1 MAKDAVKAGSQLR
14 EEQREWAPSD
24 SVAQSQRRM
33 LQRSQ
38 SFPHVRRASSRFYE
52 GALSAQQG
60 GGGGARAAEQAPHQR
75 ITDTVARWAKG
86 EAVEEDDD
94 KWRVTRA
101 ALFVEDAWRRQT
113 SVLPRL
119 DTPGARLLFVWTQ
132 RLRRP
137 KAAALAALLA
147 LAVFET
153 VNMSVFTLHVSSCRA
168 SQPLNHA
175 AESCMLR
182 TLLPRIL
189 QPQWC
194 HQGPENRCLWSTYP
208 TLFEGEGRRP
218 FLSHAQDM
226 AIQTPLVLF
235 LMAEAVLHKMLLAE
249 KYIEKPYSRVIRHWL
264 YDGFLLLTAADLVC
278 QTQIRFVHCCGPRDR
293 RAWTGRCVARCTAST
308 NSECT
313 PIAVHR
319 LLLMRESRVGS
330 QRSDGAPEHHRDSLV
345 VPRAVCARQMLWP
358 ARPARLDWA
367 LRGALYCLNA
377 PPTLHVVRMLVR
389 QVIPGALDVWLLM
402 AGYLACTGVL
412 GYVAFQHLGNQ
423 TYFSSVIES
432 MWNLLCLTTTVNF
445 PDVMVEQYNVS
456 RWSFVFF
463 FCFVWVGVFFLVP
476 LILTCIVKY
485 TFLRCVRVSFL
496 VPAIL
501 AMVFNIHTASQQEL
515 REVLEEERLYR
526 FKQAFKEL
534 DVDAARHIPLSAV
547 TALLS
552 EIYACRSLAISK
564 STAARLQLAMDTAA
578 EDVAPGTFD
587 SEDLMTLLHKRLG
600 NLPAA
605 SEVQVYAPWL
615 WQSRAYQSLHH
626 FMTAKTIVIALPP
639 LLWYPGACQV
649 LPAYDLVEM
658 LLALLMLALLPY
670 SITRCTTNVGA
681 LPCGVDMIQVTLL
694 LACLAATLLKLIA
707 HGFTNF
713 WTRAQHRIE
722 LAISLGGAAVGVYSL
737 ATPEADTETVLHV
750 AVVLRILH
758 VVASLKWA
766 THLSQL
772 VAVTGQIMARSTP
785 LMSTLAVWWYFM
797 SCLGV
802 FLFGGLICDPTAVPD
817 DPSHTCDA
825 SDAARTTA
833 YATGDYFNLNFNDFG
848 STTAYAAGDY
858 FNLNFHDFGSALVTM
873 FTLSVVNNWQVL
885 TEQFVV
891 TSGTRAARWFFIVN
905 YYIGVACVLQV
916 LNTFIITELYEKYQF
931 RTPPKSARTRNRIDS
946 HDSDSECS
954 SAESDDAVLEDV
966 AADDVREDT
975 PLMRPHESHGES
987 YGESYGASSQQ
998 CGPAKYRQ
1006 VQLQQHRQQSPPA
1019 MPLNMSHLPQESVYS
1034 QCSNVGGYRNVDRA
1048 HNGPPDCAGLRRG
1061 FRRSASLG
1069 PRAMTMAIPPPS
1081 PPPPPRPASSG
1092 ADAVRNLSLDRA
1104 AAADDAGG
1112 EESGGARGA
1121 GAGAAAAPSEALA
1134 NAANAAARS
1143 PQQRSAVADA
1153 LQPPAP
1159 ASTVEGSASL
1169 DAELERA
1176 DTAAA
1181 VAVRRARGLRSVVR
1195 AQMRQ
1200 SHQLADVAM
1209 QVLLQ
1214 RHNQQSD
1221 GGATGADAEQG
1232 HSMSSLLSRLRRTND
1247 NV

>member
-1 MAKDAVKAGSQLR
+1 
-14 EEQREWAPSD
+14 
-24 SVAQSQRRM
+24 
-33 LQRSQ
+33 
-38 SFPHVRRASSRFYE
+38 
-52 GALSAQQG
+52 
-60 GGGGARAAEQAPHQR
+60 
-75 ITDTVARWAKG
+75 
-86 EAVEEDDD
+86 
-94 KWRVTRA
+94 
-101 ALFVEDAWRRQT
+101 
-113 SVLPRL
+113 
-119 DTPGARLLFVWTQ
+119 
-132 RLRRP
+132 
-137 KAAALAALLA
+137 
-147 LAVFET
+147 
-153 VNMSVFTLHVSSCRA
+153 
-168 SQPLNHA
+168 
-175 AESCMLR
+175 
-182 TLLPRIL
+182 
-189 QPQWC
+189 
-194 HQGPENRCLWSTYP
+194 
-208 TLFEGEGRRP
+208 
-218 FLSHAQDM
+218 M

-278 QTQIRFVHCCGPRDR
+278 Q
-293 RAWTGRCVARCTAST
+293 
-308 NSECT
+308 
-313 PIAVHR
+313 
-319 LLLMRESRVGS
+319 
-330 QRSDGAPEHHRDSLV
+330 
-345 VPRAVCARQMLWP
+345 MLWP

-402 AGYLACTGVL
+402 AGYLGCTGVL

-476 LILTCIVKY
+476 LIL
-485 TFLRCVRVSFL
+485 
-496 VPAIL
+496 

-534 DVDAARHIPLSAV
+534 DVDGARHIPLSAV

-587 SEDLMTLLHKRLG
+587 SEAPVKFGLFVDLMTLLHKRLG

-626 FMTAKTIVIALPP
+626 FVTAKTVMIALPP

-670 SITRCTTNVGA
+670 SITHCTTNAGA
-681 LPCGVDMIQVTLL
+681 LPCGVDLVQVTLL
-694 LACLAATLLKLIA
+694 LACLAATLVKLIA

-713 WTRAQHRIE
+713 WGVVQHRVE
-722 LAISLGGAAVGVYSL
+722 LAISLGGAAVGVFSL
-737 ATPEADTETVLHV
+737 ATPEADTATVLHV

-772 VAVTGQIMARSTP
+772 VALTGQIMARSTP

-817 DPSHTCDA
+817 DPSHTCNA

-833 YATGDYFNLNFNDFG
+833 YATGDYFNLNFN
-848 STTAYAAGDY
+848 
-858 FNLNFHDFGSALVTM
+858 DFGSALVTM

-946 HDSDSECS
+946 HDTDSECS
-954 SAESDDAVLEDV
+954 SAESDDEVLEGI
-966 AADDVREDT
+966 AADDAREDT
-975 PLMRPHESHGES
+975 PLMPPHESYGESYSES
-987 YGESYGASSQQ
+987 YGESYGANS
-998 CGPAKYRQ
+998 
-1006 VQLQQHRQQSPPA
+1006 
-1019 MPLNMSHLPQESVYS
+1019 
-1034 QCSNVGGYRNVDRA
+1034 
-1048 HNGPPDCAGLRRG
+1048 LRRG

-1069 PRAMTMAIPPPS
+1069 TRAM
-1081 PPPPPRPASSG
+1081 
-1092 ADAVRNLSLDRA
+1092 
-1104 AAADDAGG
+1104 
-1112 EESGGARGA
+1112 
-1121 GAGAAAAPSEALA
+1121 
-1134 NAANAAARS
+1134 
-1143 PQQRSAVADA
+1143 
-1153 LQPPAP
+1153 
-1159 ASTVEGSASL
+1159 
-1169 DAELERA
+1169 
-1176 DTAAA
+1176 A

-1214 RHNQQSD
+1214 RHNQQTE
-1221 GGATGADAEQG
+1221 GGAAGGGADAEQG